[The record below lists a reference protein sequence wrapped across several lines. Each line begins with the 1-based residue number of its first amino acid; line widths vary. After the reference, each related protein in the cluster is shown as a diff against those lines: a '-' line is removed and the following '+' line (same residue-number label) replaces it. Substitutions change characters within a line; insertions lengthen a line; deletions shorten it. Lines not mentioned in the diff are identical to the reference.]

1 MNKICKWKT
10 RRIGLIMVLLLFFA
24 VALSGARS
32 LAEPLRDEEVTEN
45 DEDSLWDE
53 EATESD
59 AEINPELDMEEE
71 ETEEEAS
78 EDDRNGF
85 TDNDRERDYVI
96 TRYDIQMVVNE
107 NNTFDI
113 TETITADFRVPKHG
127 IYRTLPLKNKLIR
140 RDGTSSENH
149 AKVKILSVSETYE
162 TERENGN
169 LLIRIGSAGETVT
182 GERTYVIKYNYNI
195 GRDPLDNCDELYFNL
210 IGKEWQAPLG
220 GITFSIEMPK
230 DFDSSKMGFSY
241 GNPGTVN
248 TVDVEFSVEGRK
260 AFGKLNRVLRPG
272 QALTVRCELPEGYF
286 VGAGFE
292 NRTMDIICF
301 SLPVIFLILAII
313 IWFKYG
319 KDDMVV
325 ETVEFYPPDGINSLE
340 AGYIYK
346 GDADSVD
353 VVSLLI
359 YLADK
364 GYISIAETEE
374 RGLLKK
380 KKGFRITRVRR
391 YDGHDANER
400 TFLNGLFNCGS
411 VVDGVESVTNGDLYN
426 EFYVTKNKILSN
438 MRKKDHQNKI
448 FEKRSG
454 LWTFLLFIMAV
465 ASFVLCCIPPVITY
479 DEPEALLVLIFPLFG
494 FGIMFASI
502 LGGKGKGD
510 KRKKGKGCSGVFF
523 GVIFGGAF
531 GLIPTAAFIFPL
543 LKEDTI
549 HLIGFLVGCVCA
561 VGIAVC
567 YAYLPKRT
575 PYGTQMLGRLR
586 GFKNFL
592 EVAEK
597 EQLEQLVQEDPQYF
611 YHILPYTYVLGVS
624 DKWIKK
630 FESILM
636 QAPSWYETSYYD
648 PYMFS
653 SFMDN
658 TMSTATRSMTSSPSE
673 SSGGGSS
680 GGFSGGGFSGG
691 GSGGGGGG
699 AW

>member
-1 MNKICKWKT
+1 MNKICKREK
-10 RRIGLIMVLLLFFA
+10 RYIGLALVLLLFFA
-24 VALSGARS
+24 LALSGVRS
-32 LAEPLRDEEVTEN
+32 FADTLRDGDV
-45 DEDSLWDE
+45 
-53 EATESD
+53 TESD
-59 AEINPELDMEEE
+59 AKLGSEQENEDGSE
-71 ETEEEAS
+71 ETS
-78 EDDRNGF
+78 KDDGRGF

-127 IYRTLPLKNKLIR
+127 IYRTLPLKNKVKRL
-140 RDGTSSENH
+140 DGTSNENR
-149 AKVKILSVSETYE
+149 AKITDIYVSETYE
-162 TERENGN
+162 TEREDGN
-169 LLIRIGSAGETVT
+169 LLIRIGSADETVT
-182 GERTYVIKYNYNI
+182 GEHTYVIKYNYNI
-195 GRDPLDNCDELYFNL
+195 GRDPLDNCDELYFNI

-220 GITFSIEMPK
+220 GITFSVELPK

-248 TVDVEFSVEGRK
+248 TTDVDFTVEGRR

-292 NRTMDIICF
+292 NRAMDIVCF
-301 SLPVIFLILAII
+301 SLPVLFLILAIV
-313 IWFKYG
+313 IWVKYG

-374 RGLLKK
+374 KGILKK
-380 KKGFRITRVRR
+380 KKGFRITKVRQ
-391 YDGHDANER
+391 YDGNDENER
-400 TFLNGLFNCGS
+400 TFLRGLFSCGS
-411 VVDGVESVTNGDLYN
+411 VTDGVESVTNGDLYN
-426 EFYVTKNKILSN
+426 EFYVTKNKLLSN
-438 MRKKDHQNKI
+438 MRKKEYKDKI

-465 ASFVLCCIPPVITY
+465 ASFVLCCVPSIITY
-479 DEPEALLVLIFPLFG
+479 DGPESLLVLLFPLFG
-494 FGIMFASI
+494 FGFMFAAI
-502 LGGKGKGD
+502 FGGKGKGD
-510 KRKKGKGCSGVFF
+510 KRKKGTGCGTVVV
-523 GVIFGGAF
+523 GVISGGVF

-543 LKEDTI
+543 LAEDHV
-549 HLIGFLVGCVCA
+549 HLIGFLVGCACA
-561 VGIAVC
+561 VGIVIC
-567 YAYLPKRT
+567 YAFLPKRT

-597 EQLEQLVQEDPQYF
+597 EQLERLVQEDPQYF

-648 PYMFS
+648 PYMFG

-673 SSGGGSS
+673 SSGGGSG